1 MTSRHRRIG
10 RARMRLC
17 VLCAAFGLAAFGCA
31 KKGGPTAKTPGAEGT
46 MPAAPVA
53 GGSAVTGAD
62 GQQYAVSDAPSS
74 GEAANRPKMNA
85 SAMQA
90 YQAGME
96 AFRNGDLESAR
107 TQLLAATNAD
117 AQAYQAFYSLGTL
130 RERMGEKAGA
140 QTMYRKALQVVP
152 DYEPAIVSLA
162 LVMARSGRTDEAESM
177 LKDYQAKMPR
187 SAAVVAALAE
197 VKSMA
202 GDSTE
207 AQRLAQEA
215 LKKNPD
221 YRPAMVTLARDHYRN
236 RRLDLAMYALRGILD
251 GYGDENPPRDEN
263 SAEARLIRGLIY
275 KEQGNKQGA
284 IDEFKRA
291 IALRPDLVEARVQLA
306 AYYLESGN
314 AQEAAPLLETALRY
328 DKDNLMAHLD
338 LGDAYR
344 LLGKAAEAKRELE
357 WVLDKDPN
365 VAEAH
370 YNLGLLY
377 LFSEE
382 LPGVKREAAPDLA
395 IASFEE
401 YKKKKPRN
409 QAGAPDDT
417 DELIT
422 RAKTKKALI
431 EAEQAQPAP
440 PPPPPP
446 PPSGDGA
453 TEGSSTGSLPPAE

>member
-1 MTSRHRRIG
+1 MNLVAPRLSPLRRRLGI
-10 RARMRLC
+10 LC
-17 VLCAAFGLAAFGCA
+17 VLVTLAALGCA
-31 KKGGPTAKTPGAEGT
+31 KPGGPGANAPEGAGT
-46 MPAAPVA
+46 MPGAPTG
-53 GGSAVTGAD
+53 GGSAVIGPD
-62 GQQYAVSDAPSS
+62 GQQYSVSDAPSS
-74 GEAANRPKMNA
+74 GEEANRPKMNA
-85 SAMQA
+85 KATQA
-90 YQAGME
+90 YLAGME

-107 TQLLAATNAD
+107 TQLLAATKAD
-117 AQAYQAFYSLGTL
+117 AKAYQAFYSLGTV
-130 RERMGEKAGA
+130 RERLGEKAGA

-162 LVMARSGRTDEAESM
+162 LIMARSNRPDEAESI
-177 LKDYQAKMPR
+177 LRDYQAKMPK

-197 VKSMA
+197 VKSIG

-263 SAEARLIRGLIY
+263 NAEARLIRGLIF

-284 IDEFKRA
+284 IDEFKKA

-314 AQEAAPLLETALRY
+314 ATDAVPLLEAALRY
-328 DKDNLMAHLD
+328 DKNNVMAHLD

-344 LLGKAAEAKRELE
+344 LLGKAAEARRELE

-365 VAEAH
+365 IAEAH

-377 LFSEE
+377 LFSDG

-395 IASFEE
+395 IASFEA

-446 PPSGDGA
+446 ASGDDA
-453 TEGSSTGSLPPAE
+453 KPGSSTGSLPPAE